1 MAFKNYYDTLGVQQN
16 ATQAEI
22 KQAYRK
28 LSVKF
33 HPDKNQ
39 GDTFLEEMFKNINE
53 ANEILSDP
61 VKRKE
66 YDSTLNNLN
75 QSFSKSY
82 QDSYNSE
89 QQEQIRE
96 DLKKMFDLIKLYFDK
111 ERTSTNKYI
120 GLLNAQYI
128 PKPKYLT
135 APKVLW
141 TILIM
146 LGIYWIF
153 KPSPDFSSK
162 YEQQQVNSNSYEWVT
177 TENADVFSNPDISSS
192 KIGSVPLGTG
202 FNSLRE
208 TNYFIKVKFIDK
220 NGNEKE
226 GYIRKK
232 QMKKN

>member
-1 MAFKNYYDTLGVQQN
+1 MAFKNYYDTLGVQHN
-16 ATQAEI
+16 ASQEEI

-33 HPDKNQ
+33 HPDKNN
-39 GDTFLEEMFKNINE
+39 GDPFLEEMFKNINE
-53 ANEILSDP
+53 ANEILSDQT
-61 VKRKE
+61 KRKE
-66 YDSTLNNLN
+66 YDTTLNNLN
-75 QSFSKSY
+75 QSFTKSY
-82 QDSYNSE
+82 QNTYNSE
-89 QQEQIRE
+89 HQEQFRE
-96 DLKKMFDLIKLYFDK
+96 DLIKMFDLIKVYFDK
-111 ERTSTNKYI
+111 ERIATNKYI
-120 GLLNAQYI
+120 SLQNAKYI

-146 LGIYWIF
+146 LGIYLIF
-153 KPSPDFSSK
+153 KPSPSVSSR
-162 YEQQQVNSNSYEWVT
+162 YEQQQLNSNSYDWVT
-177 TENADVFSNPDISSS
+177 TENADVFSSPDINSS

-208 TNYFIKVKFIDK
+208 TNYFIKVTFIEK
-220 NGNEKE
+220 NGDERD